1 MQLIDTIAA
10 ILTAPGR
17 SAVGIIRLSGAQ
29 ALEIADQC
37 YDGHAVLM
45 NAPTHT
51 IHYGWVK
58 DPVTDAR
65 IDEALF
71 LVMRNPR
78 SYTGE
83 DVVEIQC
90 HGGHVALQEIF
101 RVLMA
106 LGVRPAE
113 EGEFTK
119 RAFMN
124 GKLDFT
130 RAEAIMDIVDAKSS
144 SALQIAVAQKAGSL
158 EETIHTLREDVL
170 ELIAFIQAD
179 LDYPEDDIERLEDEQ
194 MLSRVEKM
202 LEVLQ
207 HLIASGNRGRL
218 YKEGLKMV
226 IAGKPNVGKSSLL
239 NALLGRERA
248 IVTDIAGTTR
258 DVVAEHL
265 TIKGIP
271 VEILDTAGIRETGDK
286 IEAIGV
292 ERAKDASQK
301 ADLILYVVDAT
312 RGLDD
317 EDEEFLKD
325 MASKPLLFVVNK
337 SDLKADYQ
345 LPEALGHIRQVAIS
359 AKVHEGIDTL
369 EQTIYEY
376 VMQDID
382 TNSSVLVNNVRH
394 LALLEQSAQFLQS
407 FKEGI
412 EMMMS
417 KDILVID
424 LQNTWEN
431 LGLITGESAADDLI
445 QTIFSK
451 FCLGK

>member
-29 ALEIADQC
+29 ALEIACQC
-37 YDGHAVLM
+37 YDGKASLKD
-45 NAPTHT
+45 APTHT

-58 DPVTDAR
+58 DPARDTR

-71 LVMRNPR
+71 LVMRDPH

-90 HGGHVALQEIF
+90 HGGNVAIQEIF
-101 RVLMA
+101 RVLMT

-144 SALQIAVAQKAGSL
+144 SALQIAVDQKAGSL
-158 EETIHTLREDVL
+158 ENTVHDLREAVL

-179 LDYPEDDIERLEDEQ
+179 LDYPEDDIERLNDEE
-194 MLSRVEKM
+194 MLSRVAKM
-202 LEVLQ
+202 QETLTT
-207 HLIASGNRGRL
+207 LINSGNRGRL
-218 YKEGLKMV
+218 YKDGLKMV

-271 VEILDTAGIRETGDK
+271 IEILDTAGIRETGDK

-292 ERAKDASQK
+292 ERAKDASQE

-312 RGLDD
+312 RGLDE
-317 EDEEFLKD
+317 EDKVFLKAMD
-325 MASKPLLFVVNK
+325 TKPLLFVINK
-337 SDLKADYQ
+337 KDLNQGYQ
-345 LPEALGHIRQVAIS
+345 LPEEILAPSLAIS
-359 AKVHEGIDTL
+359 AKAQEGIDAL
-369 EQTIYEY
+369 EQAIYEY
-376 VMQDID
+376 VMKDID
-382 TNSSVLVNNVRH
+382 TNSTVLVNNVRH
-394 LALLEQSAQFLQS
+394 LALLEQSQSLLTS
-407 FKEGI
+407 FKEGV